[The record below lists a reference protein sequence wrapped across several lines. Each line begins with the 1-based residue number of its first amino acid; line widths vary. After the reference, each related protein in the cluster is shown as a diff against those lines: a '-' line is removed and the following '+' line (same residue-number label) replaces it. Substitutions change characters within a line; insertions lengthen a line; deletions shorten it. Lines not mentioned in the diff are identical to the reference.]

1 MTSTGG
7 LRVGILIIGSLL
19 WDLMKYDRGR
29 WQHERLD
36 MAAKQ
41 RVKAPIRY
49 GRSSSGGERQGQYTM
64 TLSRSAGLGIA
75 YAVPCKK
82 VMSNIAD
89 LEAEVRALA
98 VAEGLVD
105 YYGASRWKTFGA
117 IGVGLR
123 EATGERVAPLAEQ
136 WGQSFGFRCNL
147 QTTLWETFNQLDE
160 APPLS
165 HAGLLTIEWPADAD
179 SGEPLTFDLLLAV
192 ATEPTPVGRRYAKAT
207 EIAESLVNVAGG
219 AEYFRQNVLNG
230 IRTQDDQEIWGA
242 LEASGAAWVR
252 SDRYARLDAC
262 LRPAVAI
269 ERG

>member
-1 MTSTGG
+1 MTSTSG

-19 WDLMKYDRGR
+19 WNLTKLDRGR
-29 WQHERLD
+29 WQNERLD

-49 GRSSSGGERQGQYTM
+49 GRCSSGGEWQDQYTM
-64 TLSRSAGLGIA
+64 TLSRSADPGIA
-75 YAVPCKK
+75 YAVPCKN
-82 VMSNIAD
+82 VVSTVAD

-117 IGVGLR
+117 IGVGFR
-123 EATGERVAPLAEQ
+123 DATGDLVQRLEEQ

-147 QTTLWETFNQLDE
+147 QTTLWETFNQLEE

-165 HAGLLTIEWPADAD
+165 HDGLLTIGWPTGAD
-179 SGEPLTFDLLLAV
+179 SGEPIPFELLLAA
-192 ATEPTPVGRRYAKAT
+192 ATEPTPVGRRYASAN
-207 EIAESLVNVAGG
+207 EIAESLVNRAGA

-230 IRTQDDQEIWGA
+230 IRTPDDPAIWSA
-242 LEASGAAWVR
+242 LEANGPAWVR
-252 SDRYARLDAC
+252 SDRYAQLGAR
-262 LRPAVAI
+262 LRPPLALEQA
-269 ERG
+269 

>member
-1 MTSTGG
+1 MKSRSCAQRSAASRTGATLRGTGKPLSVRPVRKSCNGCASKACITSEDGGMTSTGG

-19 WDLMKYDRGR
+19 WDLTKYDRGR

-36 MAAKQ
+36 IAAKQ

-49 GRSSSGGERQGQYTM
+49 GRCSSGGERQGQYTM

-82 VMSNIAD
+82 VVSTVAD

-117 IGVGLR
+117 IGVGFR
-123 EATGERVAPLAEQ
+123 EPTGDRVARLAEQ

-147 QTTLWETFNQLDE
+147 QTTLWETFNQLEE
-160 APPLS
+160 APPLG
-165 HAGLLTIEWPADAD
+165 HDGL
-179 SGEPLTFDLLLAV
+179 
-192 ATEPTPVGRRYAKAT
+192 
-207 EIAESLVNVAGG
+207 
-219 AEYFRQNVLNG
+219 
-230 IRTQDDQEIWGA
+230 
-242 LEASGAAWVR
+242 
-252 SDRYARLDAC
+252 
-262 LRPAVAI
+262 
-269 ERG
+269 